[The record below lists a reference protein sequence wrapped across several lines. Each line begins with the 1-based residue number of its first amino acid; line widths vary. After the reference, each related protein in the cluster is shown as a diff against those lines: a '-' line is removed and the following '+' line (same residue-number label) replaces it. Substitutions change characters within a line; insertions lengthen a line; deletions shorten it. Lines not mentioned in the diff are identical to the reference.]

1 MGKIFQ
7 SFKMSMK
14 SILGNKGRSALT
26 MLGIVIGVA
35 SVIILTGLGGGAT
48 KVISDSMA
56 SMGTK
61 LITVNMMFSR
71 NSTRTIDVDDMQE
84 FLEKNSDI
92 VSAMSP
98 SLSSNVTAKSGR
110 TNFNTSLSAYDSSY
124 AEIQGNSAKLSSGRY
139 LSDNDVANRRYN
151 CIVGSYIK
159 EEMFGGLDPVG
170 ETIKL
175 NGRQFNIIGCY
186 EETSNSTENSS
197 DNKVTIPYTTAIR
210 FLKQARINTFY
221 FAAAT
226 EDDVDRAVTA
236 LERFITK
243 KLGSDR
249 GFSVTSV
256 AQMIDTFDEMMGTMT
271 TMLAGI
277 AAISLIVGGIGIMNI
292 MTVTVSERTREI
304 GIRKAIGARTT
315 DILLQFLIE
324 SIVLSGLGGI
334 IGIIFGVIVA
344 GIVGNIISMQTVV
357 QTDMVILSFTFSI
370 VIGVFFG
377 IAPARRAARLNP
389 IEALRSE

>member
-26 MLGIVIGVA
+26 MLGIIIGVA
-35 SVIILTGLGGGAT
+35 SVIILTGIGGGAT

-56 SMGTK
+56 EMGTK
-61 LITVNMMFSR
+61 LITVNMMFQR
-71 NSTRTIDVDDMQE
+71 NSTRSIGIEDMQE
-84 FLEKNSDI
+84 FLEDNPDL

-98 SLSSNVTAKSGR
+98 TLSGNVTAKSGR

-124 AEIQGNSAKLSSGRY
+124 SEIQPNAAKLSSGRF
-139 LSDNDVANRRYN
+139 LSDSDVSNRRYN

-197 DNKVTIPYTTAIR
+197 DNKVTIPYTTAMR
-210 FLKQARINTFY
+210 FLKQARMNTFY
-221 FAAAT
+221 FAATT
-226 EDDVDRAVTA
+226 EDEVENAVTA
-236 LERFITK
+236 LESFITK
-243 KLGSDR
+243 KLGTNT
-249 GFSVTSV
+249 GFMVNSV
-256 AQMIDTFDEMMGTMT
+256 AEMIDTLDEMMGTMT

-334 IGIIFGVIVA
+334 VGIIFGIIIAAV
-344 GIVGNIISMQTVV
+344 VGNIISMQTVV

-377 IAPARRAARLNP
+377 IAPARRAAKLNP